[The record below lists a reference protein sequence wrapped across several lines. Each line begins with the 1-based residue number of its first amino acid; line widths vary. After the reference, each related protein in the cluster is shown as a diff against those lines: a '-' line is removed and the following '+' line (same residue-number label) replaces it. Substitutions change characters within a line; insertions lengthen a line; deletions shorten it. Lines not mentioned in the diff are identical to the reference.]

1 MMFPLV
7 QDLAAIGV
15 PIAVTCRVLGFSKQA
30 FHQWRKRPCSPR
42 DEEEAWLI
50 NALRD
55 AHGHD
60 PAFGYRLLADE
71 ITADGHVVSE
81 RRVWRLCSREDIV
94 SVISKCGRGKG
105 RRPGPAVH
113 DDKVQRVFVANGP
126 NEIWLTD
133 ITEHWTDEGKL
144 YLCAVKDVFGN
155 KIVGYATGLRMTARP
170 AVAALE
176 DAVARHGNV
185 NGCIVHSDR
194 GSQFRARRYRKALR
208 RHGLVGSMGRV
219 GAAGDNAAMES
230 FFSTL
235 HTNVLDSRRWVTRAE
250 LRLAIIHWIEATY
263 HRRRRQRRLGKLTPV
278 EYEDIMRL
286 AVALAA

>member
-1 MMFPLV
+1 MMYPLV

-55 AHGHD
+55 AHDDD

-71 ITADGHVVSE
+71 ITADGHVASE

-94 SVISKCGRGKG
+94 SVISKRGRGKG

-155 KIVGYATGLRMTARP
+155 KIVGYATGPRMTARL

-176 DAVARHGNV
+176 DAVARRGNV
-185 NGCIVHSDR
+185 SGCIVHSDR
-194 GSQFRARRYRKALR
+194 GSQFRARRFRKALR

-219 GAAGDNAAMES
+219 GASLLTGYSAREP
-230 FFSTL
+230 
-235 HTNVLDSRRWVTRAE
+235 
-250 LRLAIIHWIEATY
+250 
-263 HRRRRQRRLGKLTPV
+263 RRRHAGARRVRRVCDARVQHVSHDGQGSPTA
-278 EYEDIMRL
+278 R
-286 AVALAA
+286 AA